1 MKLFEPLKIGA
12 MTIPNRIM
20 VPAMVTHLCKED
32 GIVTQD
38 SIDRYVRYAAGGAG
52 LIVVEAMA
60 IHQVKSGPLLRISD
74 DKYIPGLREL
84 TRKVH
89 ETSDSRIV
97 PQIIHFLKAARTGWR
112 QTADM
117 ISPQEIDRIVEQF
130 GDAVRRAREAGFD
143 GAELHS
149 AHAYTLSSFLSRT
162 NPRTDEY
169 GGQTLEGRLRLIG
182 RVMENVRRKAGKDF
196 PVGIRFNVEEFIKGG
211 YTVVESK
218 QIAERLAGLGA
229 DYISLSAGGKFED
242 AVHTP
247 GQVLFPYS
255 GYSGDRCMPGD
266 WLPRGLHA
274 NIAAEVKAHLLARGH
289 HVPVAVAGKL
299 DAPLEAER
307 LVAEG
312 KVDFVG
318 IARGLLADPDWPKKV
333 RSGELDRIVQCDYCN
348 VCKALDGTHRTVICS
363 LWPQGTIQAPQD
375 DPAVRAPQWAEPDAS
390 LTALPKESSVEL
402 KWAKADGASL
412 YQVYRADEQGDPLMM
427 DAVKVRFWVDNVVL
441 GGHTYRYFVR
451 PCAATG
457 KPGQRSNTA
466 TVEVPAPGYMAFAGG
481 VTPARMASM
490 EPSSREDE

>member
-1 MKLFEPLKIGA
+1 MKLLEPLKIGA

-38 SIDRYVRYAAGGAG
+38 TIDRYVRYAAGGAG

-74 DKYIPGLREL
+74 DKYIAGLREL
-84 TRKVH
+84 ARKVH
-89 ETSDSRIV
+89 QTSDSKIV
-97 PQIIHFLKAARTGWR
+97 PQIIHFLKLAKSGWR

-117 ISPQEIDRIVEQF
+117 ISLEEIDRIVEQF

-182 RVMENVRRKAGKDF
+182 RVMESVRRKAGKDF

-218 QIAERLAGLGA
+218 PIAERLAVLGA

-247 GQVLFPYS
+247 GQVLYPYN

-266 WLPRGLHA
+266 WLPNALHA
-274 NIAAEVKAHLLARGH
+274 NIAGEVKAHLLRRGH
-289 HVPVAVAGKL
+289 QLPVAVAGKL
-299 DAPLEAER
+299 DAPQDAER
-307 LVAEG
+307 VVAEG
-312 KVDFVG
+312 IVDFVG

-333 RSGELDRIVQCDYCN
+333 GSGELDRIVQCDYCN

-363 LWPQGTIQAPQD
+363 LWPQGTIQAPED
-375 DPAVRAPQWAEPDAS
+375 DPAVQAPQWAEPGAS
-390 LTALPKESSVEL
+390 LTAIAKESCVEL
-402 KWAKADGASL
+402 KWPKAEGASH
-412 YQVYRADEQGDPLMM
+412 YQVYRADEHGDPQMM
-427 DAVKVRFWVDNVVL
+427 DAVKVRFWTDSLVL
-441 GGHTYRYFVR
+441 GGCTYRYFVR
-451 PCAATG
+451 PCSATG
-457 KPGQRSNTA
+457 KPGQRSNTVA
-466 TVEVPAPGYMAFAGG
+466 AAVPAPGYMAFAQGG
-481 VTPARMASM
+481 AAAAAA
-490 EPSSREDE
+490 DEKTT

>member
-1 MKLFEPLKIGA
+1 VKLFEPLKIGA

-52 LIVVEAMA
+52 LIIVEAMA

-84 TRKVH
+84 ASRVH
-89 ETSDSRIV
+89 GTSGSRIV
-97 PQIIHFLKAARTGWR
+97 PQIIHFLKVARSGWR

-117 ISPQEIDRIVEQF
+117 LSLQEIDQIVEQF

-182 RVMENVRRKAGKDF
+182 RVMESVRRKAGKDF
-196 PVGIRFNVEEFIKGG
+196 PVGIRFNLEEFIKNG

-218 QIAERLAGLGA
+218 LIAERLAKLGA

-247 GQVLFPYS
+247 GQVLYPYN

-266 WLPRGLHA
+266 WLPRALHA
-274 NIAAEVKAHLLARGH
+274 NIAAEVKSHLVSRGYS
-289 HVPVAVAGKL
+289 VPLAVAGKL
-299 DAPLEAER
+299 DAPQDAER

-312 KVDFVG
+312 QVDFVG

-333 RSGELDRIVQCDYCN
+333 SGGEPDRIVRCDYCN

-363 LWPQGTIQAPQD
+363 LWPQGTIQAPPD
-375 DPAVRAPQWAEPDAS
+375 DPVVQAPQWAQADAS
-390 LTALPKESSVEL
+390 LTAVANESRVEL
-402 KWAKADGASL
+402 KWPKATGASH
-412 YQVYRADEQGDPLMM
+412 YQVYRATGQGDPEML
-427 DAVKVRFWVDNVVL
+427 DAVKVTFWTDSGVL

-451 PCAATG
+451 PCATTG
-457 KPGQRSNTA
+457 KAGQRSNT
-466 TVEVPAPGYMAFAGG
+466 TSVDVPAPSYMAAL
-481 VTPARMASM
+481 
-490 EPSSREDE
+490 

>member
-1 MKLFEPLKIGA
+1 MKLFEPLKIGG

-38 SIDRYVRYAAGGAG
+38 TVNRYVRYAAGGAG

-84 TRKVH
+84 TQKVH
-89 ETSDSRIV
+89 ATSGSRIV
-97 PQIIHFLKAARTGWR
+97 PQIIHFLKVARSGWR

-117 ISPQEIDRIVEQF
+117 LSVAEIDQIVEQF

-149 AHAYTLSSFLSRT
+149 AHAYTLSSFLSRA

-169 GGQTLEGRLRLIG
+169 GGDSFEGRLRLIG
-182 RVMENVRRKAGKDF
+182 RVIDSVRRKAGRDF
-196 PVGIRFNVEEFIKGG
+196 PLGVRINVEEFIKDG
-211 YTVVESK
+211 YTVLDSK
-218 QIAERLAGLGA
+218 RIAVRLAELGV

-247 GQVLFPYS
+247 GQVLYPYN

-266 WLPRGLHA
+266 WLPRALHA
-274 NIAAEVKAHLLARGH
+274 GIAAEVKAHLLAHGH
-289 HVPVAVAGKL
+289 HVPLAVAGKL
-299 DAPLEAER
+299 DAPQDAER
-307 LVAEG
+307 VLAEG
-312 KVDFVG
+312 MADIVG
-318 IARGLLADPDWPKKV
+318 IARGLLADPDWPVKLKNADA
-333 RSGELDRIVQCDYCN
+333 DRIVQCDYCN

-363 LWPQGTIQAPQD
+363 LWPQGSIQAPPD
-375 DPAVRAPQWAEPDAS
+375 DPAVQAPQWADAEAS
-390 LTALPKESSVEL
+390 LSAIASASRVEL
-402 KWAKADGASL
+402 KWPKAAGAAT
-412 YQVYRADEQGDPLMM
+412 YQVYRADEGGEPEMI
-427 DAVKVRFWVDNVVL
+427 DAVKVAFWTDKGVL
-441 GGHTYRYFVR
+441 GGNSYRYFVR

-457 KPGQRSNTA
+457 TPGARSNTA
-466 TVEVPAPGYMAFAGG
+466 TVTVPAPSYMAA
-481 VTPARMASM
+481 A
-490 EPSSREDE
+490 